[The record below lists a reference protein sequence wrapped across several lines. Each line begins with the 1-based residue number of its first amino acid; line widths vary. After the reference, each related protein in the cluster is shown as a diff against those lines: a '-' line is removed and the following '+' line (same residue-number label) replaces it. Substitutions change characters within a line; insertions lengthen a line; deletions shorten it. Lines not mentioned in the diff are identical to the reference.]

1 MRRSCTR
8 RLENLAVILTG
19 LTIALNLQ
27 AADTVFDNL
36 AETIEREAENKALPM
51 LSIVLV
57 DEDGIAWSFGL
68 GPDSANPELVADGN
82 TTYRIGSVSK
92 LFTDIVVMQMVEQ
105 GVLGLDEPVSHH
117 VPDFRPHN
125 PFEIPIT
132 LRSLMSH
139 SSGLVREPPVC

>member
-1 MRRSCTR
+1 MRKSCTR
-8 RLENLAVILTG
+8 CLENLAVILTG
-19 LTIALNLQ
+19 MTIALNLQ

-36 AETIEREAENKALPM
+36 AETIVREAENKALPM

-68 GPDSANPELVADGN
+68 GSDSANPERVADGN
-82 TTYRIGSVSK
+82 TSYRIGSVSK
-92 LFTDIVVMQMVEQ
+92 LFTDIAVMQMVEQ
-105 GVLGLDEPVSHH
+105 GVLDLDEPVSNY
-117 VPDFRPHN
+117 VADFKPHN

-139 SSGLVREPPVC
+139 SSGLVR